1 MPVVRIDMFEG
12 RDRETKEEL
21 VKSITAEMVR
31 ITGCGEASVNVIFN
45 NVAKED
51 WGWEGS
57 LPAASFPIRGL

>member
-51 WGWEGS
+51 WGLGGE
-57 LPAASFPIRGL
+57 LASSKFPD